1 MTIQL
6 TPETYPD
13 SCFAGAYWGPRKESP
28 EACARRAVTFLNE
41 LAACDPL
48 LAHWNKI
55 PKPRGKGRK
64 TPSCQLTSPS

>member
-6 TPETYPD
+6 TPEPYPD

-64 TPSCQLTSPS
+64 TPSCHLTSPS